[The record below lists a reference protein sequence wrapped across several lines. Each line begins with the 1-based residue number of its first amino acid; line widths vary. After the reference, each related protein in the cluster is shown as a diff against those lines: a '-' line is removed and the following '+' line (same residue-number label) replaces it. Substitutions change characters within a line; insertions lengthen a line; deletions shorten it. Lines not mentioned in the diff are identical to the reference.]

1 MKKGDISFFRRPQD
15 KKLQPGLEVMED
27 FQNLQ
32 PELSQHDAEPA
43 SPALKAEISLES
55 LGDQRLLL
63 RAMPCSMQQ
72 KHFLRQLDASTG
84 KEVSSWVTWH
94 RRRCRAYRQ
103 LREGIWNFARICQLW
118 KASLDEIEAIFGPGI
133 QSYFSFLKFLLFINF
148 LAGLLIACF
157 ILLPVTISSD
167 TTSFLK
173 GLGAELE
180 CMNYSSDIS
189 HRSAWQHL
197 QDIFTGE
204 GYLEHS
210 RLFYGAYREKHNG
223 DHYNIHLAYLLSIL
237 GYLFGSFLWILRR
250 ITASL
255 VQWLMLRWEFKP
267 CNSTRIFTEWDF
279 CIQSPEV
286 ATLKQRSIYNGFK
299 IDMAEQ
305 MRRAQKEQRTW
316 KQLSQLYLLRLLI
329 NGVILLLMAAAFYC
343 IHLATEVSQQDASS
357 PSVVKQY
364 LPPMVISIANVFLPF
379 LFHTLAHLER
389 CSPNTEVNLTLV
401 RCVILKLSSLGMFL
415 FFLSHRVLCTGSRNA
430 LQCQPCGYNKLYQC
444 WETNIGQE
452 MYKMTVFSFLT
463 TLAFAFLISL
473 PRRLLA
479 KHSSCA
485 LARWLGKEEFLLPH
499 NVLDIVAAQTV
510 IWTGIFF
517 CPLLPLLGCVVIF
530 LTFYIKKYTLF
541 QNCQPST
548 QLFRASHSKF
558 FFQVMLQLGLLLAST
573 FLVYVISSVRPSQP
587 CGLFAN
593 YSVPWQ
599 AVPKAISHL
608 SISALLVLNYATSN
622 VFYFLLLMV
631 LSLILTI
638 YISQAQGNKQEIERL
653 KRQRVQCVQEK
664 WRLIKKLALQQV
676 NFP

>member
-1 MKKGDISFFRRPQD
+1 MVEYSLGVEQKVSDDSKKRPQENNNNI
-15 KKLQPGLEVMED
+15 LHLNTPT
-27 FQNLQ
+27 
-32 PELSQHDAEPA
+32 
-43 SPALKAEISLES
+43 
-55 LGDQRLLL
+55 R
-63 RAMPCSMQQ
+63 R
-72 KHFLRQLDASTG
+72 
-84 KEVSSWVTWH
+84 EVSSWVTWH
-94 RRRCRAYRQ
+94 QKRCRAYRQ
-103 LREGIWNFARICQLW
+103 LQEGIWNFVRICQLW
-118 KASLDEIEAIFGPGI
+118 KASLDEIEAVFGPGI

-148 LAGLLIACF
+148 LAGLLIICF
-157 ILLPVTISSD
+157 ILLPVTISHD

-173 GLGAELE
+173 GPGAELE

-189 HRSAWQHL
+189 HRSSWQHL

-210 RLFYGAYREKHNG
+210 YLFYGAYHVKQDNNN
-223 DHYNIHLAYLLSIL
+223 HYNVHLAYLLGIL
-237 GYLFGSFLWILRR
+237 GYLFASFLWILRR

-267 CNSTRIFTEWDF
+267 HNSTRIFTEWDF

-286 ATLKQRSIYNGFK
+286 ATRNQRSIYNGFK
-299 IDMAEQ
+299 IDLAEQ
-305 MRRAQKEQRTW
+305 TRRVQKRQRTR
-316 KQLSQLYLLRLLI
+316 KQLSHLYLLRLLI

-343 IHLATEVSQQDASS
+343 IHLATEVSQQEASS
-357 PSVVKQY
+357 SSVVNQY
-364 LPPMVISIANVFLPF
+364 LPPLVISMVNVLLPF
-379 LFHTLAHLER
+379 LFHALAQLEG
-389 CSPNTEVNLTLV
+389 CSPNTEVNFTLV

-415 FFLSHRVLCTGSRNA
+415 FFLGRRVLCTGSRNA
-430 LQCQPCGYNKLYQC
+430 PQCQLCGYNKLYQC
-444 WETNIGQE
+444 WETHIGQE

-485 LARWLGKEEFLLPH
+485 LARWLGKEEFLIPH

-517 CPLLPLLGCVVIF
+517 CPLLPLFGCVVMF

-558 FFQVMLQLGLLLAST
+558 LFQIMLLLGLFLACMS
-573 FLVYVISSVRPSQP
+573 LGYVISSVHPSQP

-593 YSVPWQ
+593 YSTPWQ
-599 AVPKAISHL
+599 AVPKAMSHL
-608 SISALLVLNYATSN
+608 STSALLVLDYATSN
-622 VFYFLLLMV
+622 VFCFLLLML
-631 LSLILTI
+631 LSIILTV
-638 YISQAQGNKQEIERL
+638 YISQAQANRQAIERL

-664 WRLIKKLALQQV
+664 WCLIKKLAQQLV
-676 NFP
+676 NLP